1 MDWNELFDKV
11 KKTSSDAVDKAKDTT
26 KRLATVTD
34 LKSKIRG
41 YNNDKNKLFT
51 QMGMDI
57 YIAKKQGADISEQTT
72 EFVKK
77 IDVLNA
83 RIKKLE
89 ERLKL
94 VESSETPGEGDDAG
108 SDFDDDFFDDEAVKA
123 AAEDESKEEAAGEKE
138 VKEVKEESADEDE
151 SKD

>member
-1 MDWNELFDKV
+1 MEWSEIFDKV
-11 KKTSSDAVDKAKDTT
+11 KTTSSNAYDKAKDTT
-26 KRLATVTD
+26 KRLATISD

-57 YIAKKQGADISEQTT
+57 YIAKKKGNDIDEQLS

-77 IDVLNA
+77 IDTLNV

-94 VESSETPGEGDDAG
+94 VESSETPDNAEDIDDL
-108 SDFDDDFFDDEAVKA
+108 DDDFFEDDSPKT
-123 AAEDESKEEAAGEKE
+123 D
-138 VKEVKEESADEDE
+138 D
-151 SKD
+151 